1 MPFKKIK
8 LYFINQIIIIK
19 MGKEM
24 IVFKLERPNKSVP
37 WGFRLG
43 RYIPQRWAFATKL
56 HVFCH

>member
-1 MPFKKIK
+1 
-8 LYFINQIIIIK
+8 

-56 HVFCH
+56 HVFRH